1 MHIYGFSTFF
11 FFPEQYRLH
20 AKQGDAAS
28 AGNFSHSHHS
38 TLNELFFC
46 VFWKRFV
53 SNGGSHYTLLPV
65 SMNSVV
71 WICWFVFS
79 FKSFFLKVKL
89 VASLNLAR
97 VASFP
102 FLGIL
107 PMISAVPGLH
117 LSQPDA
123 ATMLL
128 GEKKRRFIGEVSAK
142 WVHGIA
148 VVLVGWWLITKVW
161 RARLDIVCVCVVISL
176 LDMIS
181 EDRDTWRAPMC
192 CLIGMLPTSTTT
204 TLRIASWAQRWLS
217 AIGRWAWRSLK

>member
-1 MHIYGFSTFF
+1 MVIPVCTYMVFLWFF

-53 SNGGSHYTLLPV
+53 SNGGLHFTLHTFTRFYEFLG
-65 SMNSVV
+65 
-71 WICWFVFS
+71 
-79 FKSFFLKVKL
+79 LKVKL

-128 GEKKRRFIGEVSAK
+128 GEKKGGSLEKCPQNGYI
-142 WVHGIA
+142 
-148 VVLVGWWLITKVW
+148 VLLWY
-161 RARLDIVCVCVVISL
+161 S
-176 LDMIS
+176 
-181 EDRDTWRAPMC
+181 
-192 CLIGMLPTSTTT
+192 
-204 TLRIASWAQRWLS
+204 
-217 AIGRWAWRSLK
+217 

>member
-53 SNGGSHYTLLPV
+53 SNGGLHFTLHTFARFYEFLG
-65 SMNSVV
+65 
-71 WICWFVFS
+71 
-79 FKSFFLKVKL
+79 LKVKL

-128 GEKKRRFIGEVSAK
+128 GEKKGGSLEKCPPK

-161 RARLDIVCVCVVISL
+161 RARLDIVCV
-176 LDMIS
+176 
-181 EDRDTWRAPMC
+181 
-192 CLIGMLPTSTTT
+192 
-204 TLRIASWAQRWLS
+204 
-217 AIGRWAWRSLK
+217 

>member
-1 MHIYGFSTFF
+1 MVIPVCTYMVFLWFF

-53 SNGGSHYTLLPV
+53 SNGGLHFTLHTFTRFYEFLGL
-65 SMNSVV
+65 NLLF
-71 WICWFVFS
+71 CVFL
-79 FKSFFLKVKL
+79 KSFFLKVKL

-107 PMISAVPGLH
+107 PMVSAVPGLH

-128 GEKKRRFIGEVSAK
+128 GEKKGGSLEKCPPK

-161 RARLDIVCVCVVISL
+161 RARLDIVCVILSL

-181 EDRDTWRAPMC
+181 
-192 CLIGMLPTSTTT
+192 
-204 TLRIASWAQRWLS
+204 
-217 AIGRWAWRSLK
+217 

>member
-1 MHIYGFSTFF
+1 MVFLWFF

-53 SNGGSHYTLLPV
+53 SNGGLHFTLHTFTRFYEFLGL
-65 SMNSVV
+65 NLLF
-71 WICWFVFS
+71 CVFL
-79 FKSFFLKVKL
+79 KSFFLKVKL

-128 GEKKRRFIGEVSAK
+128 GEKKRRFIGEVS
-142 WVHGIA
+142 
-148 VVLVGWWLITKVW
+148 TKMGTW
-161 RARLDIVCVCVVISL
+161 YCCGTRRLMINNQSVKSSAGHCVCVILSL

-204 TLRIASWAQRWLS
+204 TLRIAS
-217 AIGRWAWRSLK
+217 